1 VLPVLAWA
9 EAAWPGRSW
18 TGARILHGAFHHVVL
33 TDQCAARIARGQ
45 DHRARV
51 AREARLLRTAG
62 QLGLTCAV
70 PSLLDGPVSFRDRS
84 GVLTT
89 VVPGDSRDTGRWPD
103 VRGGLL
109 AILDEL
115 SLARPVA
122 GQPPPTVRMWCGGPD
137 WPAIVEGR
145 LGHHLPHGLAD
156 RAMAVVAD
164 VIAVERESA
173 AGFVHGDFGLH
184 NVLWQSATACGLID
198 FDHLAWGDP
207 AIDVAPLV
215 GSFSAG
221 QLSGD
226 FDRDLLRRAMF
237 HRASLSLQVAAAA
250 ELAGDGALRDH
261 ALGNFTVRFRAGTL
275 YDPAGTSPVRR

>member
-1 VLPVLAWA
+1 MLPSLLWA
-9 EAAWPGRSW
+9 QTAWPDRSW
-18 TGARILHGAFHHVVL
+18 TGARVLHGAFHDVVL
-33 TDQCAARIARGQ
+33 TDEWAARIARGQ

-51 AREARLLRTAG
+51 DREARLLRMAG

-70 PSLLDGPVSFRDRS
+70 PSLLDGPVSRGDRS

-89 VVPGDSRDTGRWPD
+89 VVPGDSRETELWTD

-115 SLARPVA
+115 ALARPVA
-122 GQPPPTVRMWCGGPD
+122 GEPVPMARMWCGGPD

-145 LGHHLPHGLAD
+145 LGHHLPPGLAD

-173 AGFVHGDFGLH
+173 PGCVHGDFGLH
-184 NVLWQSATACGLID
+184 NVLWQSATARGLID

-215 GSFSAG
+215 GSFSAA

-226 FDRDLLRRAMF
+226 FDRELLRRAMF

-250 ELAGDGALRDH
+250 ELAEDRALRDH
-261 ALGNFTVRFRAGTL
+261 ALGNFTGRLRAGTL
-275 YDPAGTSPVRR
+275 YDPAGTSPV